1 MKKIIIF
8 FILFFL
14 LTAFCPIEP
23 ANAATGL
30 GIILG
35 EPTGISFR
43 YNNFPIIGIGWSFSG
58 SGSFH
63 LHCDYWIKNPP
74 LKHSF
79 SWYIG
84 VGGKLFF
91 GKYKDDKDN
100 NDNKTGLT
108 LRVPVGLQYFIDE
121 QFELFG
127 EIVPGMK
134 IVPAT
139 DFDLDAGI
147 GIRFYFN

>member
-1 MKKIIIF
+1 MKKIKILLILLL
-8 FILFFL
+8 FI
-14 LTAFCPIEP
+14 TAFCPIEP

-43 YNNFPIIGIGWSFSG
+43 YDNFPIIGIGWSFSG

-63 LHCDYWIKNPP
+63 LHCDYWIKNPA
-74 LKHSF
+74 LKNSF

-91 GKYKDDKDN
+91 EKDDQDKN
-100 NDNKTGLT
+100 NKTGLT
-108 LRVPVGLQYFIDE
+108 LRIPVGLQYFIDE

-127 EIVPGMK
+127 EFVPGMR
-134 IVPAT
+134 IVPET
-139 DFDLDAGI
+139 KFDWGAGI
-147 GIRFYFN
+147 GIRFYFD